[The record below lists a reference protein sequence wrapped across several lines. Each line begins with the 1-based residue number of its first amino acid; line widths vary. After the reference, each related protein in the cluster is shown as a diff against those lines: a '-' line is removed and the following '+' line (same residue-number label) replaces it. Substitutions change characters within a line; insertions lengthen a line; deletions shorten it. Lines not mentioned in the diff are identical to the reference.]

1 MKELIKKILR
11 EQSMNT
17 VLVVFGGIGYATPE
31 WMSNQIP
38 TTITDNRTMIIKSYN
53 TDVEEVIEE
62 LNELNYD
69 NLEVVGF
76 SAGGR
81 NVFKLAKKI
90 RIDLLGLIDPTVPI
104 SWSLE
109 GFPPNSILFFNN
121 DNWNYYP
128 DIKER
133 QLDLKD
139 SMLENGMI
147 VVEEELNHRDFPKI
161 FFEEYIN

>member
-11 EQSMNT
+11 EQTMNT
-17 VLVVFGGIGYATPE
+17 VLVIFGGIDYATPE
-31 WMSNQIP
+31 WMNEQIP
-38 TTITDNRTMIIKSYN
+38 NHIKDNKTIIVKSYN
-53 TDVEEVIEE
+53 SNIEEVIEE

-81 NVFKLAKKI
+81 NVFKLVKKI
-90 RIDLLGLIDPTVPI
+90 KIDLVGLIDPTVPR

-109 GFPPNSILFFNN
+109 GFPQTSILFFNN
-121 DNWNYYP
+121 DNWAYYP

-133 QLDLKD
+133 QLELKD
-139 SMLENGMI
+139 SMVDKGMI
-147 VVEEELNHRDFPKI
+147 VVEEELNHKDFPKV
-161 FFEEYIN
+161 FFTEYIN

>member
-1 MKELIKKILR
+1 MRGLIKKILR
-11 EQSMNT
+11 EQTMHT
-17 VLVVFGGIGYATPE
+17 VLVVFGGINYATPE
-31 WMSNQIP
+31 WMDSQIP
-38 TTITDNRTMIIKSYN
+38 THVIDNRTVIIKSYN

-90 RIDLLGLIDPTVPI
+90 RIDLLGLVDPTVPR

-109 GFPPNSILFFNN
+109 GFPSNSL
-121 DNWNYYP
+121 P
-128 DIKER
+128 TKR
-133 QLDLKD
+133 
-139 SMLENGMI
+139 
-147 VVEEELNHRDFPKI
+147 R
-161 FFEEYIN
+161 

>member
-1 MKELIKKILR
+1 MRGLIKKILR
-11 EQSMNT
+11 EQTMHT
-17 VLVVFGGIGYATPE
+17 VLVVFGGINYATPE
-31 WMSNQIP
+31 WMDSQIP
-38 TTITDNRTMIIKSYN
+38 THVIDNRTVIIKSYN

-90 RIDLLGLIDPTVPI
+90 RIDLLGLVDPTVPR

-109 GFPPNSILFFNN
+109 GFPSNSILFFNN

-133 QLDLKD
+133 QIELKEVMLD
-139 SMLENGMI
+139 NGMM
-147 VVEEELNHRDFPKI
+147 VVEEELNHKDFPKV